1 MLTIPNILQVN
12 NFYTITYLF
21 SAYILNQEFSAIYK
35 LLIDPVDV

>member
-12 NFYTITYLF
+12 NFYTIT